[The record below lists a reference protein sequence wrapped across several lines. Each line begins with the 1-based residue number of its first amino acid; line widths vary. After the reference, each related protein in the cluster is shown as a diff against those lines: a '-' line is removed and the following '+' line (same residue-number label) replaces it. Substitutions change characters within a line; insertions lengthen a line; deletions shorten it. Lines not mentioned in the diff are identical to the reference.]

1 MAENE
6 QSKFRYDDFTAAVHP
21 DPAKPEAS
29 VMMAGYVGHGAEGH
43 VRIFPDATLNTW
55 YDVPEADVIHSL
67 PISDA
72 KLGGSYVWVRAS
84 AAIKPGSAAA
94 AAGAGATPVGG
105 WPPSLGCQPS
115 VMACP
120 PAPGLGV
127 PAQNTQATRGTEC
140 LPYPTQETCCT
151 MMADCAQAGLGAP
164 AGQAQTNPPT
174 LGCSGGCNALG
185 MAQTFTM
192 GPLCTHAALVGTNFT
207 NYFGCT
213 AACAAPMAV
222 QAQTN
227 PPTLGCSGGCN
238 ALGMAQTFTMGP
250 PCTHAAL
257 VGTQFTNYFGC
268 TAACAA
274 PALYPQGNMP
284 PSGTM
289 HQCCGVE
296 QMGVGGQTFP
306 PFTTRCLTMPPQCGV
321 FNPFGR

>member
-6 QSKFRYDDFTAAVHP
+6 PQSKLHFDDFIPAVQP
-21 DPAKPEAS
+21 DPAKPEPS
-29 VMMAGYVGHGAEGH
+29 VMIAGYVGHGAEGH

-67 PISDA
+67 PIADA

-84 AAIKPGSAAA
+84 AAIKPGSAAVGAGTA
-94 AAGAGATPVGG
+94 AAPVGG

-120 PAPGLGV
+120 PGAAAGNVQTNPPTLGCSGGCNALGMAQTFTMGLPCTHAAALGTQFTNYFGCTAACAAP
-127 PAQNTQATRGTEC
+127 
-140 LPYPTQETCCT
+140 
-151 MMADCAQAGLGAP
+151 MAAP
-164 AGQAQTNPPT
+164 AQTNPPT

-192 GPLCTHAALVGTNFT
+192 GPLCTHAALVGT
-207 NYFGCT
+207 
-213 AACAAPMAV
+213 
-222 QAQTN
+222 
-227 PPTLGCSGGCN
+227 
-238 ALGMAQTFTMGP
+238 
-250 PCTHAAL
+250 
-257 VGTQFTNYFGC
+257 QFTNYFGC

-274 PALYPQGNMP
+274 PVLQGNMP

-296 QMGVGGQTFP
+296 QMGVGGQTWP
-306 PFTTRCLTMPPQCGV
+306 PFTTRCMTMPPQCGV
-321 FNPFGR
+321 FNPYGQ

>member
-6 QSKFRYDDFTAAVHP
+6 PQSKVRFDDFIPAVQP
-21 DPAKPEAS
+21 DPAKPEPS
-29 VMMAGYVGHGAEGH
+29 VMMTGYVGHGAEGH
-43 VRIFPDATLNTW
+43 VRVFPDATLNTW

-67 PISDA
+67 PIPDA
-72 KLGGSYVWVRAS
+72 KLGGSHVWVRAS

-94 AAGAGATPVGG
+94 GAGAAAAPVGG

-115 VMACP
+115 FMACP
-120 PAPGLGV
+120 PA
-127 PAQNTQATRGTEC
+127 
-140 LPYPTQETCCT
+140 
-151 MMADCAQAGLGAP
+151 AGLGAP
-164 AGQAQTNPPT
+164 AGHAQTNPPT
-174 LGCSGGCNALG
+174 LGCSGGCDALG

-192 GPLCTHAALVGTNFT
+192 GPLCTHAALVGTQFT

-213 AACAAPMAV
+213 AACAAPMAAH
-222 QAQTN
+222 AQTN

-274 PALYPQGNMP
+274 PALHAQANVP

-289 HQCCGVE
+289 HQCCGVQQVAE
-296 QMGVGGQTFP
+296 VPTAPRMCPTWMLPTCPGLQAGGQTFP

-321 FNPFGR
+321 FNPFGQQ

>member
-1 MAENE
+1 MAETE
-6 QSKFRYDDFTAAVHP
+6 PQSKLHFDDFIPAVQP
-21 DPAKPEAS
+21 DPAKPEPS

-67 PISDA
+67 PIADA

-94 AAGAGATPVGG
+94 GAGAAAAPVGG

-120 PAPGLGV
+120 PA
-127 PAQNTQATRGTEC
+127 
-140 LPYPTQETCCT
+140 
-151 MMADCAQAGLGAP
+151 AGLGAP

-192 GPLCTHAALVGTNFT
+192 GPPCTHPAALGTQFT

-213 AACAAPMAV
+213 AACAAPMAA

-227 PPTLGCSGGCN
+227 PPTLGCN
-238 ALGMAQTFTMGP
+238 ALGRAQTFTMGP
-250 PCTHAAL
+250 LCTHAAL

-274 PALYPQGNMP
+274 PVLQGNMP

-296 QMGVGGQTFP
+296 QMGVGGQTWP
-306 PFTTRCLTMPPQCGV
+306 PFTTRCMTMPPQCGV
-321 FNPFGR
+321 FNPFGQ